1 MNAEPDA
8 SLAAHR
14 KAAEINSRNIEGV
27 EEIEDVV
34 CKKLNGIR
42 TSGSGGLAMTASVIA
57 EEAMV
62 RVQGWELRIPH
73 GEVRTER
80 IGKDEDRGGLGP
92 REGIVDANVAEVGK
106 RHGFSLLRKVG
117 GGVGENGPLAGW
129 RQS

>member
-34 CKKLNGIR
+34 CKKLNGI
-42 TSGSGGLAMTASVIA
+42 GAGGGGRLAMAASVIA
-57 EEAMV
+57 EEAIV
-62 RVQGWELRIPH
+62 RVQRWELRIPH
-73 GEVRTER
+73 GEVGTER
-80 IGKDEDRGGLGP
+80 IGKDEDRSGLGTG
-92 REGIVDANVAEVGK
+92 EGVVYANVAEVGK

-129 RQS
+129 RRS